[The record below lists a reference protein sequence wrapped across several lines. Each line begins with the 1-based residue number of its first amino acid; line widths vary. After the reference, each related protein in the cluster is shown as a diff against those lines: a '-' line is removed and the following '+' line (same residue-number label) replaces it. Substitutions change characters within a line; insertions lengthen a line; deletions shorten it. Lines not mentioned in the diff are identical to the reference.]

1 MECSIER
8 QDPITTRWL
17 LVSIIANCEIPSGMM
32 SAGTN
37 YRVSFVG
44 YDPSREFS
52 KNATKQSPIKL
63 VKPPIIAKIVGGD

>member
-1 MECSIER
+1 VECSIER
-8 QDPITTRWL
+8 QDPITTKWL

-44 YDPSREFS
+44 YDPSGEFS
-52 KNATKQSPIKL
+52 KNATKHSPIKL